1 MWNYVEALM
10 KNVTLAFEE
19 TFLDNAR
26 ALSERR
32 RTTLNALIRSLLA
45 QEMAQEAR
53 VAEAKRGL
61 KELMDRSSGR
71 FEAGFK
77 FNRQEIYD
85 EREAGMLSRHEHPDL
100 RRDGQ
105 TK

>member
-1 MWNYVEALM
+1 
-10 KNVTLAFEE
+10 
-19 TFLDNAR
+19 
-26 ALSERR
+26 LSERR
-32 RTTLNALIRSLLA
+32 HTTLNALIRSLLA
-45 QEMAQEAR
+45 QEMAQEAK

-71 FEAGFK
+71 LEAGFK

-100 RRDGQ
+100 RRHGQ